1 MGCVIASGTFLAR
14 SVSWSYCSCY
24 WSEERGVERQPGHPS
39 TLLPGPRLSSLYA
52 CICFPASQ
60 ALWPTLPPTPRWLS
74 HSFPLSPNSSTP
86 SLSSVTLPL
95 LASSVRN
102 PRPSDGSARMPECH
116 VCTLPPALWW
126 DRQTR
131 LGPIFPPQGQ
141 CFRENSCQCG
151 QFLSFY
157 QMIPTGYRH
166 GVVSSCLKETETKT
180 TKQTKKLFWPHF
192 LKKKKIWFF
201 FFLHL
206 FRRIPWKSCL
216 HYLLEYPFPMYFF
229 QRTIQKQFSQGSCK
243 NSTENSHPPST

>member
-24 WSEERGVERQPGHPS
+24 WSEERGVERQPGQPG

-52 CICFPASQ
+52 CLCFPASQ
-60 ALWPTLPPTPRWLS
+60 VLWPTLPHLSRWSS
-74 HSFPLSPNSSTP
+74 HSFPLPPNSSTP

-102 PRPSDGSARMPECH
+102 PRPSDSRSRLPECR

-131 LGPIFPPQGQ
+131 LRPIFPPQGQ

-180 TKQTKKLFWPHF
+180 TKQTKKIFWPHF

-201 FFLHL
+201 FLAPFQENSMKELPTLPPRIL
-206 FRRIPWKSCL
+206 FS
-216 HYLLEYPFPMYFF
+216 YVFF
-229 QRTIQKQFSQGSCK
+229 QLTIQKQFWQGSCK